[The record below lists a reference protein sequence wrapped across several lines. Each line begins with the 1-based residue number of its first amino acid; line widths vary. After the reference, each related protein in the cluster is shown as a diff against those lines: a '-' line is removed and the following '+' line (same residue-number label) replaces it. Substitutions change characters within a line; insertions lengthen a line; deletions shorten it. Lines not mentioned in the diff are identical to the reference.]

1 MNDKRN
7 VVPSWV
13 WWLLGLV
20 VVILV
25 IIGRNGLFSS
35 SNKLFSR
42 KIIYLEDKNGE
53 RWIKTRQVIVLKP
66 GDKLT
71 LEIND
76 KEWSPWIDATH
87 LNMHYHA
94 YAENGLIFKFRNGE
108 IKKVL
113 PGNVKNFGSSSY
125 LFMFKL
131 KSVSK
136 SDIAVIETDGKS
148 VVQKYIN

>member
-108 IKKVL
+108 ELTVRTSKEERRT
-113 PGNVKNFGSSSY
+113 GSSYAMYQMRSPEGTG
-125 LFMFKL
+125 KQ
-131 KSVSK
+131 
-136 SDIAVIETDGKS
+136 IAVIQTS
-148 VVQKYIN
+148 N